1 MISVHL
7 HESPCYNRAG
17 EDLAMQLPLQQ
28 GSLQLKLAVKVVVFN
43 ESKDDHPLKILLTAE
58 IAPLDRRALTK
69 RAVNTTVSM
78 PWH

>member
-28 GSLQLKLAVKVVVFN
+28 GCLQLKLVAKVVVFD

-58 IAPLDRRALTK
+58 IALL
-69 RAVNTTVSM
+69 
-78 PWH
+78 